1 MTNEFKKA
9 KPRYGPLPVPG
20 LLVQIQCDDFKTMA
34 FRDKE
39 GRWVDLFSRKYLSR
53 VLGVIPAC

>member
-1 MTNEFKKA
+1 MEEEFEKP

-20 LLVQIQCDDFKTMA
+20 LPVQIQCDGFKTMA
-34 FRDKE
+34 FRDAA
-39 GRWVDLFSRKYLSR
+39 GNWVDLFSRQYLKR